1 MEVNSWWLNGF
12 QADQV
17 SLVKN
22 RLLLEAD
29 FVRVLEDERPVGPV
43 VGRQLDHRV
52 ELLNGPEEV
61 GHEVSRID
69 RRQLENVAEKHDL
82 GKLAAGQKTLKQLRE
97 QLKIV
102 LDS

>member
-1 MEVNSWWLNGF
+1 M
-12 QADQV
+12 
-17 SLVKN
+17 
-22 RLLLEAD
+22 
-29 FVRVLEDERPVGPV
+29 RVLEDERPVGPV

-52 ELLNGPEEV
+52 ELLDRPEEV

-102 LDS
+102 PGS